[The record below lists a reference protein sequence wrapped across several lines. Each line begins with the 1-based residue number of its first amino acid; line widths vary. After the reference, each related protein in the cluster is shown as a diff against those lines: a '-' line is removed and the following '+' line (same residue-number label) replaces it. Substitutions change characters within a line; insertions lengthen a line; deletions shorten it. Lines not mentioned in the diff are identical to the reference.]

1 MNRDTNG
8 AQGPLAG
15 CRVLELGSTVAAPFC
30 GRLFADLGAEVVNV
44 ERPEG
49 DSLRSL
55 GRHYE
60 GKSLW
65 WASIHRNKETIAINL
80 KSDSGRDV
88 VRRLIPHFDI
98 VIENFKPGTLE
109 KWGLGYEDIAKD
121 HPGLILVRISGFGQ
135 SGPYSGRAG
144 YGIIGESLSG
154 IRSITGEPDRP
165 PSRVATPMTDYV
177 AGMYGAFGAAAAL
190 HERTRTGRGQV
201 VDVALYE
208 AAFSM
213 MESFIP
219 AFDKLGLVPN
229 RVGSRL
235 HGHVPNSLF
244 PVKEEEWIHI
254 AAGNT
259 STFRRLAAAM
269 GQPELADDPRFAESP
284 ERLENEEELVA
295 VISRWTETWT
305 LGDLYEYLVEKDIPA
320 GPIYTVA
327 DVFTD
332 PQFAARDMIVD
343 VPDEEI
349 GSLKLSGIAPKFSRT
364 PGALRW
370 TGQSIGHDTRTVLA
384 RDLGLSDA
392 ELDALEAERAIASAP
407 AGHASTSPPA
417 DGSA

>member
-1 MNRDTNG
+1 MDGETNNE
-8 AQGPLAG
+8 ALGPLAG

-44 ERPEG
+44 ERPDG

-65 WASIHRNKETIAINL
+65 WASIHRNKKAIAINL
-80 KSDSGRDV
+80 KSDSGRDI
-88 VRRLIPHFDI
+88 VRRLVPHFDI

-109 KWGLGYEDIAKD
+109 KWGLGYNELSKD

-135 SGPYSGRAG
+135 TGPYSERAG

-165 PSRVATPMTDYV
+165 PSRVAAPLTDYV
-177 AGMYGAFGAAAAL
+177 AGIYGAFGAAAAL
-190 HERTRTGRGQV
+190 HERNRTGRGQV

-213 MESFIP
+213 MESFVP
-219 AFDKLGLVPN
+219 AFDKLGIVPH

-244 PVKEEEWIHI
+244 PVKNDEWIHI

-259 STFRRLAAAM
+259 STFQRLAAAM
-269 GQPELADDPRFAESP
+269 DQPELAGDPRFAESP
-284 ERLENEEELVA
+284 ERLANEEELVR
-295 VISRWTETWT
+295 VIGEWTQQWT
-305 LGDLYEYLVEKDIPA
+305 LGELYEYLVEKDIPA
-320 GPIYTVA
+320 APIYSVA

-343 VPDEEI
+343 VPDEEV

-364 PGALRW
+364 PGTLRW
-370 TGQSIGHDTRTVLA
+370 TGQSIGHDTRAVLA
-384 RDLGLSDA
+384 GNLGLSDA
-392 ELDALEAERAIASAP
+392 ELDTLEAEGAIASAP
-407 AGHASTSPPA
+407 AEK
-417 DGSA
+417 D

>member
-15 CRVLELGSTVAAPFC
+15 CRVLELGSTVAAPYC

-109 KWGLGYEDIAKD
+109 KWGLGYEDIARD

-135 SGPYSGRAG
+135 TGPYSARAG

-190 HERTRTGRGQV
+190 HERTRTGRGQI

-295 VISRWTETWT
+295 VISRWTETWA

-332 PQFAARDMIVD
+332 P
-343 VPDEEI
+343 
-349 GSLKLSGIAPKFSRT
+349 
-364 PGALRW
+364 
-370 TGQSIGHDTRTVLA
+370 H
-384 RDLGLSDA
+384 
-392 ELDALEAERAIASAP
+392 
-407 AGHASTSPPA
+407 
-417 DGSA
+417 